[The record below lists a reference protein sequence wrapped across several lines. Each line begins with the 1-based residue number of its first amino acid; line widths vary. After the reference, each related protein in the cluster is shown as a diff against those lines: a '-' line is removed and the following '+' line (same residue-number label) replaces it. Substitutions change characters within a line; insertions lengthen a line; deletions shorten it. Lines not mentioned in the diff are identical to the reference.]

1 MLTKSGEILL
11 HRGRGFL
18 EIKMSKALQRVF
30 DFMLEEGGITS
41 LDAFV
46 ELGETRLS
54 ARIFELKKKGV
65 NVSSETVSVQN
76 RYGEKRSVKKYFIG

>member
-1 MLTKSGEILL
+1 MEI
-11 HRGRGFL
+11 
-18 EIKMSKALQRVF
+18 EMSKGLKRVF
-30 DFMLEEGGITS
+30 DFMVEEKGITS

-65 NVSSETVSVQN
+65 NISSETISVQN

>member
-1 MLTKSGEILL
+1 M
-11 HRGRGFL
+11 
-18 EIKMSKALQRVF
+18 EIKMSKGLKRVF
-30 DFMLEEGGITS
+30 DFMVEENGITS

-65 NVSSETVSVQN
+65 NISSETISVQN

>member
-1 MLTKSGEILL
+1 VFKGVSM
-11 HRGRGFL
+11 
-18 EIKMSKALQRVF
+18 EIKMSKGLKRVF
-30 DFMLEEGGITS
+30 DFMVEENGITS

-65 NVSSETVSVQN
+65 NISSETVSVQN

>member
-1 MLTKSGEILL
+1 M
-11 HRGRGFL
+11 
-18 EIKMSKALQRVF
+18 EIKMSRGLKRVF
-30 DFMLEEGGITS
+30 DFMVEEKGITS

-54 ARIFELKKKGV
+54 ARIFELKEKGV
-65 NVSSETVSVQN
+65 NISSENISVQN

>member
-1 MLTKSGEILL
+1 MTLKKPVFKGVSM
-11 HRGRGFL
+11 
-18 EIKMSKALQRVF
+18 EIKMSKGLKRVF
-30 DFMLEEGGITS
+30 DFMVEENGITS

-65 NVSSETVSVQN
+65 NISSETISVQN

>member
-1 MLTKSGEILL
+1 M
-11 HRGRGFL
+11 
-18 EIKMSKALQRVF
+18 EIKMSRGLKRVF
-30 DFMLEEGGITS
+30 DFMVEEKGITS

-54 ARIFELKKKGV
+54 ARIFELKEKGV
-65 NVSSETVSVQN
+65 NISSETVSVQN

>member
-1 MLTKSGEILL
+1 MTLKKPVFKGVSM
-11 HRGRGFL
+11 
-18 EIKMSKALQRVF
+18 EIKMSRGLKRVF
-30 DFMLEEGGITS
+30 DFMVEENGITS

-46 ELGETRLS
+46 ELGESRLS

-65 NVSSETVSVQN
+65 NISSETISVKN

>member
-1 MLTKSGEILL
+1 MEMS
-11 HRGRGFL
+11 RGLR
-18 EIKMSKALQRVF
+18 RVF
-30 DFMLEEGGITS
+30 DFMVEEGGITS

-65 NVSSETVSVQN
+65 NISSESVPVKN
-76 RYGEKRSVKKYFIG
+76 RYGEKRMVKKYRIA

>member
-1 MLTKSGEILL
+1 M
-11 HRGRGFL
+11 

-30 DFMLEEGGITS
+30 DFMLEESGITS

-65 NVSSETVSVQN
+65 NISSENISVKN

>member
-1 MLTKSGEILL
+1 M
-11 HRGRGFL
+11 
-18 EIKMSKALQRVF
+18 EIKMSKGLKRVF
-30 DFMLEEGGITS
+30 DFMVEENGITN

-46 ELGETRLS
+46 ELGESRLS

-65 NVSSETVSVQN
+65 NISSENISVKN

>member
-1 MLTKSGEILL
+1 
-11 HRGRGFL
+11 
-18 EIKMSKALQRVF
+18 
-30 DFMLEEGGITS
+30 MLEEGGITS
-41 LDAFV
+41 HDAFV

-65 NVSSETVSVQN
+65 SISSETISVQN

>member
-1 MLTKSGEILL
+1 M
-11 HRGRGFL
+11 
-18 EIKMSKALQRVF
+18 EIKMSKGLKRVF
-30 DFMLEEGGITS
+30 DFMVEENGITS

-65 NVSSETVSVQN
+65 NISSENISVKN

>member
-1 MLTKSGEILL
+1 M
-11 HRGRGFL
+11 

-30 DFMLEEGGITS
+30 DFMVEENGITS

-65 NVSSETVSVQN
+65 NISSENISVKN

>member
-1 MLTKSGEILL
+1 M
-11 HRGRGFL
+11 
-18 EIKMSKALQRVF
+18 EIKMSRGLRRVF
-30 DFMLEEGGITS
+30 DFMVEEKGITS
-41 LDAFV
+41 LDAFL

-65 NVSSETVSVQN
+65 NISSETISVQN

>member
-1 MLTKSGEILL
+1 MTLRKSVFKGVSM
-11 HRGRGFL
+11 
-18 EIKMSKALQRVF
+18 EIKMSKGLKRVF
-30 DFMLEEGGITS
+30 DFMVEENGITS

-65 NVSSETVSVQN
+65 NISSETVSVQN

>member
-1 MLTKSGEILL
+1 M
-11 HRGRGFL
+11 
-18 EIKMSKALQRVF
+18 EIKMSKSLQRVF

-41 LDAFV
+41 LDSFV

-65 NVSSETVSVQN
+65 NISSKNISVKN
-76 RYGEKRSVKKYFIG
+76 RYGEKRNVKKYFIG

>member
-1 MLTKSGEILL
+1 METLKLNTTQ
-11 HRGRGFL
+11 
-18 EIKMSKALQRVF
+18 QRVF

-65 NVSSETVSVQN
+65 NISSETISVQN